1 MKEKQEMEA
10 PEQDKLVHK
19 EGRRLNQKRLETNK
33 LQRIQLKMQ
42 LLELYEILMQIGCQ
56 GT

>member
-1 MKEKQEMEA
+1 MKAKQEKEA

-19 EGRRLNQKRLETNK
+19 EGKRLNQKRLETNK
-33 LQRIQLKMQ
+33 LQHIQMKMQ